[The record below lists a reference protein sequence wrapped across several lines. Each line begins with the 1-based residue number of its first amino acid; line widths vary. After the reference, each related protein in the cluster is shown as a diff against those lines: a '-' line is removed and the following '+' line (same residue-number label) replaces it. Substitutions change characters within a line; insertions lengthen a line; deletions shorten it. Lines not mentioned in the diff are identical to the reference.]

1 MNQCKIKNGSRRMRE
16 KPYEK
21 RRSDSLVDW
30 QPTTSKELSN
40 NYLLL
45 NNLAEYSRQLP
56 KSTLSFNGNQKF
68 NIFDYIDPQPLTIHG
83 YGEITVNCLQEITP
97 QSIKEEETTTVN
109 AASENIAS
117 DLENINIK
125 TEENG
130 ASTADTDMEQDD
142 TSSIGD
148 TDNIP
153 KCNRTVFVSSEEDN
167 YTDDP
172 NFIHYL
178 RTTKTFHQNIDK
190 NYNNELPRKKV
201 SNPWDSLN
209 SVVHVKND
217 TIEKAFNELKKKFAR
232 EGKVDKYGKVQ
243 ELLLFHGTSNESINK
258 IIENNFVIDKS
269 PAERSKAMLFGRG
282 VYLSE
287 LPGVSL
293 MYGDN
298 LLLCKVILGKSE
310 IYYPNGQTPPPIPDG
325 YDSRIVIKDGLKVVT
340 VVKNS
345 SQILPYSIV
354 NIKEGRIIQAG
365 TLKSQQQDQTQ
376 QQSCN
381 NIILP
386 RG

>member
-1 MNQCKIKNGSRRMRE
+1 LG
-16 KPYEK
+16 
-21 RRSDSLVDW
+21 D
-30 QPTTSKELSN
+30 
-40 NYLLL
+40 
-45 NNLAEYSRQLP
+45 YSCHLP
-56 KSTLSFNGNQKF
+56 KSTLCFNGNQKF
-68 NIFDYIDPQPLTIHG
+68 NIFDYIDPEPLTIHG
-83 YGEITVNCLQEITP
+83 HDKITVNCLQEIAP
-97 QSIKEEETTTVN
+97 QSIKEDEATTVN

-125 TEENG
+125 TEDDG

-142 TSSIGD
+142 TSSSDD
-148 TDNIP
+148 TDNINEIP
-153 KCNRTVFVSSEEDN
+153 RCNRTVFVSSEEDN

-178 RTTKTFHQNIDK
+178 QTTKTFHQNIDK
-190 NYNNELPRKKV
+190 NSNDELPRKKV
-201 SNPWDSLN
+201 SNPWNSLN
-209 SVVHVKND
+209 SVVYVKNE
-217 TIEKAFNELKKKFAR
+217 TIEKTFNELKKKFAR

-310 IYYPNGQTPPPIPDG
+310 IYYPNGRTPPPIPDG

-340 VVKNS
+340 VVKNA

-354 NIKEGRIIQAG
+354 NIKEGRIAQAG